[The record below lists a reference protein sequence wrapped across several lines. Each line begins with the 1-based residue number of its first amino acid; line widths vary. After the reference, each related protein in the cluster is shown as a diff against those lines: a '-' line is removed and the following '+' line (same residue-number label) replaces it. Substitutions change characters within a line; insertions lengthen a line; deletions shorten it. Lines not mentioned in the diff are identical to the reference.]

1 MHERETIAAG
11 NIGVKY
17 QDKVIYS
24 SIIPA
29 SEQAPK
35 EIPEQV
41 DQIIMGLAGTGNLLQ
56 VLHQTLADVMPP
68 SQPEPTGVD
77 GTAHEPSSPLGLQLS
92 AFNKKINEHNA
103 SIRYLLERIKL

>member
-1 MHERETIAAG
+1 MYDSVTTAG
-11 NIGVKY
+11 NQDVRH
-17 QDKVIYS
+17 QDKVTYS
-24 SIIPA
+24 SIIPKP
-29 SEQAPK
+29 EQAPK

-41 DQIIMGLAGTGNLLQ
+41 DRIIMSLAGTGNLLQ

-68 SQPEPTGVD
+68 SQPEPTDVG